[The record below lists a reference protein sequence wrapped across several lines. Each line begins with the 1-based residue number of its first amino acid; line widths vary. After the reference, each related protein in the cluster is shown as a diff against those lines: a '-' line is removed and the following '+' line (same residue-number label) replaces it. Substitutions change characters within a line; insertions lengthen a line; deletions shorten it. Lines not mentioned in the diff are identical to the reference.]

1 MKKYFITIVLLLIIH
16 KLYSQ
21 ETDYK
26 VINTSINSK
35 YAELGITYLSDSTVL
50 FASSKKIENDKAF
63 AKDRRKN
70 NRHLFLELYHGL
82 IGENGDIIQAARFS
96 NEMNNK
102 FFESDIAFTP
112 DFKTMYFTWNNFYDT
127 QKRTDS
133 AKFKPLYLFKASI
146 DENFKL
152 SNISPLTF
160 NSKNYSVRSPV
171 VSADGK
177 QLYFISDMPNG
188 YGNFDI
194 YVTNILSNGSHSA
207 PKNLG
212 ENINTKFE
220 ELYPFIDK
228 NNTLYF
234 SSYGHKGLGR
244 LDIYKSEF
252 KDGNFQNS
260 ENLQAP
266 INSKYDDFAFVIDN
280 YTNSGY
286 FTSNR
291 KNGKGGVDIYAFT
304 PKVELKCTKKIN
316 GIILNKETKKSIDSV
331 IVSLYLNSVL
341 KESKV
346 IAKNTNYS
354 FELKCNENYT
364 ITANKE
370 KYDEMVTEIGILK
383 AHSKNI
389 DKNILLQPT
398 VEFITV
404 REQKMIKTNPIYF
417 DLNSAHLNPSAIIEL
432 DKVVKIMKNH
442 PTIIIKCGSHTDS
455 RSSDEYN
462 IKLSEKRAKST
473 VDYIISKGISP
484 NRISSKGFGET
495 QLVNKC
501 TNKSKC
507 SEAEHQM
514 NRRTEFVIIDE

>member
-1 MKKYFITIVLLLIIH
+1 MKEYFSTIILLLIIH

-21 ETDYK
+21 ETDYT

-35 YAELGITYLSDSTVL
+35 YAELGVTYLSDSTVL
-50 FASSKKIENDKAF
+50 FASSKKIENDRAF

-70 NRHLFLELYHGL
+70 NRQLFLELYHGL

-127 QKRTDS
+127 KKRTDS
-133 AKFKPLYLFKASI
+133 TKIKTLYLFKASI
-146 DENFKL
+146 DKNFKL
-152 SNISPLTF
+152 SNILPLTF
-160 NSKNYSVRSPV
+160 NSNNYSVRSPV
-171 VSADGK
+171 VSKDGK
-177 QLYFISDMPNG
+177 KLYFVSNMPNG

-194 YVTNILSNGSHSA
+194 YVATIYSNGSHSS

-212 ENINTKFE
+212 KNVNTKFD

-234 SSYGHKGLGR
+234 SSYGHRGMGK
-244 LDIYKSEF
+244 LDIYKSEL
-252 KDGNFQNS
+252 KDGNFLNS
-260 ENLQAP
+260 ENLKAP
-266 INSKYDDFAFVIDN
+266 INSKYDDFAFVIN
-280 YTNSGY
+280 NNKNSGY

-291 KNGKGGVDIYAFT
+291 KKGKGGVDIYAFR
-304 PKVELKCTKKIN
+304 PKVELKCMKKIN
-316 GIILNKETKKSIDSV
+316 GIILNKETQKSVDSV

-341 KESKV
+341 KESKIV
-346 IAKNTNYS
+346 AKNTHYS

-364 ITANKE
+364 IIANKE
-370 KYDEMVTEIGILK
+370 KYDETVTEIGILK

-389 DKNILLQPT
+389 TKNILLQPT

-417 DLNSAHLNPSAIIEL
+417 DLNSSHLNSTAIIEL

-455 RSSDEYN
+455 RASSKYN

-473 VDYIISKGISP
+473 VSYIISKGISP

-501 TNKSKC
+501 TNNIKC
-507 SEAEHQM
+507 SEAEHQK